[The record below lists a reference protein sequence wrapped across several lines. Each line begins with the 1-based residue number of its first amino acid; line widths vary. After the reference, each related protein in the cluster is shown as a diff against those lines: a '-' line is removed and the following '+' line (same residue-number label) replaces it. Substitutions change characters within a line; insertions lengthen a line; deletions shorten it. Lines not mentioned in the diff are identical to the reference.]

1 MVTHDAHK
9 LLEKN
14 LKIHLQEFMPAHA
27 LHEAYLYALLPAGK
41 LFRPKLALKVQD
53 TYQNNSEASAALS
66 NPHNPLS
73 YLCSAIEIHHA
84 YTLVHDD
91 LPAMDDDDMRRG
103 QLSTHKK
110 YGEWQAILVGD
121 GLLNI
126 SYGLLAKIKHPQ
138 TLTIISLAAK
148 MLGPKGLIHGQV
160 LDLSHE
166 MNTSFEKCVQT
177 HFAKTAR
184 LIQFSL
190 LSSALL
196 QSPTTLSLKHWKRWL
211 RFGQSLGILF
221 QFLDDLTEL
230 AEEKL
235 SSHEEQVSPWI
246 RFWEQTSQETLKHLD
261 NLIHESEV
269 FKKMDLAYYFQA
281 IEQTIKN
288 DQKNIL
294 KHLKKKEADLAPMVS
309 RLNILCQA

>member
-1 MVTHDAHK
+1 MDTHDTHK

-14 LKIHLQEFMPAHA
+14 LKIHLQEYMPAHP
-27 LHEAYLYALLPAGK
+27 LHEAYFYALLPAGK
-41 LFRPKLALKVQD
+41 LFRPKLAVKVQEN
-53 TYQNNSEASAALS
+53 YQGMSAGQAIS
-66 NPHNPLS
+66 QPHNPLS

-138 TLTIISLAAK
+138 ALTIIALAAK

-166 MNTSFEKCVQT
+166 MNTSFEKCLQT

-196 QSPTTLSLKHWKRWL
+196 QSKSTLGLDHWKRWL

-230 AEEKL
+230 ADETL

-246 RFWEQTSQETLKHLD
+246 RFWEATNSETQKHLD
-261 NLIHESEV
+261 YLIHESEM

-281 IEQTIKN
+281 IDQTIKN
-288 DQKNIL
+288 DQNNIL
-294 KHLKKKEADLAPMVS
+294 KHLKKKEADLAPVVT

>member
-1 MVTHDAHK
+1 MDTHDTHR
-9 LLEKN
+9 LLETN
-14 LKIHLQEFMPAHA
+14 LKVHLQEYMPAHP

-41 LFRPKLALKVQD
+41 LFRPKLAVKVQEN
-53 TYQNNSEASAALS
+53 YQGTSAGQAIS
-66 NPHNPLS
+66 QPYTPLS

-138 TLTIISLAAK
+138 ALTIIALAAK

-166 MNTSFEKCVQT
+166 MNTSFEKCLQT

-196 QSPTTLSLKHWKRWL
+196 QSKTTLGLDQWKRWL

-230 AEEKL
+230 ADETL

-246 RFWEQTSQETLKHLD
+246 RFWEATNSETQKHLD
-261 NLIHESEV
+261 YLIGESEV
-269 FKKMDLAYYFQA
+269 FKKMDLAYYFQS
-281 IEQTIKN
+281 IGQTIKK
-288 DQKNIL
+288 DRKNIL
-294 KHLKKKEADLAPMVS
+294 KHLQKKEADLAPVVS